1 MQANPSQLQEVRTLL
16 SFIQPFFGAS
26 ILMCFFVWLRA
37 RQVRD
42 HSLIWLSVTLLCFSI
57 PAGLAVLTGIKD
69 YPDPVKEFWSAAA
82 NILITISA
90 FRLLRVQDAIRL
102 YKLDRWP
109 TAITSFIAV
118 GSLTAWLLKSL
129 PGNYAVVG
137 LNIDAV
143 MSLLALVALGLCVT
157 YSFYKYGNQPL
168 MALTLI
174 DFAYVIWYQF
184 HEAERGGAPVTHP
197 VLVALNITSV
207 AIMTMLFIALT
218 LAWGL
223 SHASRL
229 RFRDSEMVDVIV
241 MFIDIRNSTEW
252 AKKVGDGAY
261 VVKFINK
268 FTEWALSRASQGPH
282 GLSNNVKHVGD
293 GVMLVWEVTNDS
305 SMLTFANAI
314 VGLGYSLTSGYESWV
329 KSNPCFYKEVPRA
342 IGVGVAFGPA
352 QRLTSENGSY
362 DHSGLAVNLAS
373 KLQNLARP
381 ESGVVILDDWTLSN
395 ELADKFTRRGKMQ
408 IGNDLIPVR
417 ATEGVRLLTTNGNGS
432 SRKV

>member
-1 MQANPSQLQEVRTLL
+1 MQTNTSQLQEVRTLL

-37 RQVRD
+37 RQVKD
-42 HSLIWLSVTLLCFSI
+42 HSLIWLSITLLSFSL
-57 PAGLAVLTGIKD
+57 PAGLAVLTGINN
-69 YPDPVKEFWSAAA
+69 YPDPIKEFWSAAA

-90 FRLLRVQDAIRL
+90 FQLLRVQDAIRL
-102 YKLDRWP
+102 HKLDRWP
-109 TAITSFIAV
+109 TAITSFVAV
-118 GSLTAWLLKSL
+118 GSLTAWLLKSI
-129 PGNYAVVG
+129 PSTWAVVG
-137 LNIDAV
+137 MNIDAV

-184 HEAERGGAPVTHP
+184 HEAERGGAPVNHP

-229 RFRDSEMVDVIV
+229 RFRDSEMVEVIV

-252 AKKVGDGAY
+252 ARKLADGGY

-268 FTEWALSRASQGPH
+268 FTEWVLSRASQAPYGWP
-282 GLSNNVKHVGD
+282 NNIKHVGD
-293 GVMLVWEVTNDS
+293 GLMLVWEVQQDS

-314 VGLGYSLTSGYESWV
+314 VGLGYALSSGYESWV
-329 KSNPCFYKEVPRA
+329 RSIPCFYREVPRA

-381 ESGVVILDDWTLSN
+381 QSGVVILDDWALSN
-395 ELADKFTRRGKMQ
+395 ELSDKFTKRGKMQ
-408 IGNDLIPVR
+408 IGDELIAIR
-417 ATEGVRLLTTNGNGS
+417 ATEGVRLLTPNRNGS
-432 SRKV
+432 SSKA